1 MPPRKEDKMSAA
13 LADIAGYRDG
23 QPPPP
28 SAAPEPEP
36 PDVAQPLALEPPAQ
50 ASSAEAA
57 ETQVEHRGRGR
68 PTVDTAPFGLRPPA
82 WMRDELIRRSAAA
95 SIAERRLVTPQQVA
109 LRLLEQVLRRGGEGP
124 AHG

>member
-13 LADIAGYRDG
+13 LADIAGYRDS
-23 QPPPP
+23 QPRAP
-28 SAAPEPEP
+28 AAVLEPGASN
-36 PDVAQPLALEPPAQ
+36 VAQLLTPDLPAQ
-50 ASSAEAA
+50 ASATETAEN
-57 ETQVEHRGRGR
+57 QVEHRGRGR

-109 LRLLEQVLRRGGEGP
+109 LRLLEQVLRGEGEGP